1 MSYSFCIFLCLCV
14 NFILIEAVEDI
25 QEYFLSLKSSCTIA
39 ERAIFS
45 VDINFLEHLHR
56 KLESH
61 LEVLIAMLIACHHF
75 ISGNSTLL
83 PMLEDISQHT
93 VLLIEDIQT
102 RINHLFDCNQ
112 TPGYSAPLLSVGVG
126 RPRHIDSNHK
136 LISWRF
142 VFHGC
147 IDGFSRN
154 IIYLK
159 TATNNNA
166 STTLQLFQ
174 KGVSRFGLPL
184 RVRGDMGV
192 ENINIARYMINS
204 RGPNRGSFIT
214 GQSVHNQRIERLW
227 AELNR
232 VVIYYFKDL
241 FLWMEHRGILNTN
254 NECHLFAL
262 HYVYLRRINH
272 AVTEFV
278 AQWNNHLM
286 STERYHSP
294 MQLWTA
300 GMLHN
305 PMFDTEVNI
314 DEYGIDN
321 YGSTATI
328 ETNNN
333 VVVPDNTII
342 LDVDEMTNLCL
353 QFDPTTND
361 FNHGVEHFKNTC
373 DFLERLNIIV

>member
-1 MSYSFCIFLCLCV
+1 MLEKVIFKV
-14 NFILIEAVEDI
+14 VSEAEHRVQRWKIRRRLQLLDPVGRAVR
-25 QEYFLSLKSSCTIA
+25 KR
-39 ERAIFS
+39 RAIQRRVYS
-45 VDINFLEHLHR
+45 VP
-56 KLESH
+56 
-61 LEVLIAMLIACHHF
+61 
-75 ISGNSTLL
+75 G
-83 PMLEDISQHT
+83 P
-93 VLLIEDIQT
+93 
-102 RINHLFDCNQ
+102 NHLW
-112 TPGYSAPLLSVGVG
+112 
-126 RPRHIDSNHK
+126 HIDSNHK